1 LGQFAAGVA
10 QVNPMRLVAVSC
22 PQLDQLWLTKNLKR
36 ARAVA
41 SLISRIAPL
50 EFTVKLQQID
60 TDLPRQYI
68 SSPLPVIIDR
78 RLQRGKHTQP
88 YTGPVHVSTLDV
100 YEGRGQQFTPLE
112 KQRTFLFLKQQIKPE
127 YWVMLGP
134 VGAMLNLPRSELP
147 PRRAMKKL
155 MKEASE

>member
-22 PQLDQLWLTKNLKR
+22 TQLDQLWFTTNLKR

-41 SLISRIAPL
+41 SLISRIAPVEYEVLLL
-50 EFTVKLQQID
+50 EVE

-68 SSPLPVIIDR
+68 SSPLPIIIDR
-78 RLQRGKHTQP
+78 RQQRGKHAQP
-88 YTGPVHVSTLDV
+88 YTGAKSYTTLDT
-100 YEGRGQQFTPLE
+100 YEGRGQQFTPAE
-112 KQRTFLFLKQQIKPE
+112 KARSFLFLKQQIKPE
-127 YWVMLGP
+127 YWVLLGP
-134 VGAMLNLPRSELP
+134 IGALLNVPRSELP

-155 MKEASE
+155 MKEGR